1 MTGKVYLRN
10 KVAVSRLIQVQESEL
25 ASENE
30 VTISHPPLQTASK
43 LQSTKPLDHN
53 LLIALKKGTRECTK
67 HPLYPL
73 YHVSF
78 EKLYPSHKSFFTSL
92 NNIHIPITLSEAL
105 SNENWK
111 QFLNAKME
119 ASKKNKTWELIDLL
133 VGKKPKG
140 CGV

>member
-30 VTISHPPLQTASK
+30 VTISHPPLQTDSK

-67 HPLYPL
+67 HPLYPIMC
-73 YHVSF
+73 HS
-78 EKLYPSHKSFFTSL
+78 KSC
-92 NNIHIPITLSEAL
+92 IHPIRV
-105 SNENWK
+105 
-111 QFLNAKME
+111 FLQ
-119 ASKKNKTWELIDLL
+119 
-133 VGKKPKG
+133 V
-140 CGV
+140 